1 LRHPYRIVGRTFDE
15 WLNTLPN
22 DVKDDIKLGKR
33 GYSYR
38 PLPWKSIQWTLD
50 VINKTGN
57 NYLFPKPD
65 EIRQWIHSSKGETFD
80 SNKLKEIN
88 PTVANV
94 ILNQQQKIENLLK

>member
-1 LRHPYRIVGRTFDE
+1 MNTFPGQWPIEKSSFSQLDIVF
-15 WLNTLPN
+15 NI
-22 DVKDDIKLGKR
+22 V
-33 GYSYR
+33 
-38 PLPWKSIQWTLD
+38 WKSVQWTLD

-65 EIRQWIHSSKGETFD
+65 ELRQWIHSSKGETFD